1 MNGHSKW
8 RIAHLQ
14 CLDAVTVA
22 TLYSLLIVY
31 RRATL
36 LHRPRGL
43 LLPGLA
49 AGFAAYAAAAAAAA
63 AVVVDGVRTKSS
75 QTTSC
80 QCNRL
85 ARNSRE
91 C

>member
-49 AGFAAYAAAAAAAA
+49 AGFAAYAAAAAAA
-63 AVVVDGVRTKSS
+63 VVDGVRTKSS
-75 QTTSC
+75 QTASY
-80 QCNRL
+80 QCDRL